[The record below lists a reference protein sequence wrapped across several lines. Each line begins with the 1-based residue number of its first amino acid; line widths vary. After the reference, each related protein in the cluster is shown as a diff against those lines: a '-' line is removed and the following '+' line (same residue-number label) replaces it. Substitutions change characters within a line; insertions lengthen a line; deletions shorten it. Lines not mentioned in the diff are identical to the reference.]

1 MLNNI
6 KMKKYLIIA
15 IVLFASCKPSKTII
29 KENTIVK
36 YDTIHTSDV
45 IYKTRAIRDSIII
58 ENPCDSLG
66 ILTDFYSKF
75 VIPQGTITLRSTQGR
90 IEAKIDIDSIES
102 VYKSKYQLSK
112 SDNSKVSIKEVVKN
126 VVPMWAIITIF
137 FESVI
142 IIGYVFYKTRLIIF

>member
-6 KMKKYLIIA
+6 KMKKFLIIA

-45 IYKTRAIRDSIII
+45 IYKTKAISDSIII

-75 VIPQGTITLRSTQGR
+75 VIPQGSITLRSARGR

-112 SDNSKVSIKEVVKN
+112 SDNVRILNKEVIKN
-126 VVPMWAIITIF
+126 VVPAWAIITIF

-142 IIGYVFYKTRLIIF
+142 IIGYVFYKMRLFIF

>member
-1 MLNNI
+1 
-6 KMKKYLIIA
+6 MKKYLIIA
-15 IVLFASCKPSKTII
+15 IVLFASCKPAKTII
-29 KENTIVK
+29 KESTVVK

-45 IYKTRAIRDSIII
+45 IYKSKAVHDSIII
-58 ENPCDSLG
+58 ENPCDSAG
-66 ILTDFYSKF
+66 ILTAFYSKF
-75 VIPQGTITLRSTQGR
+75 VIPQGTITLRSTRGK

-112 SDNSKVSIKEVVKN
+112 SENVRISNKEVIKN
-126 VVPMWAIITIF
+126 VVPAWAIITIF

>member
-1 MLNNI
+1 
-6 KMKKYLIIA
+6 MKKYLIIA
-15 IVLFASCKPSKTII
+15 IILFASCKPSKTII
-29 KENTIVK
+29 KESTIVK

-45 IYKTRAIRDSIII
+45 IYKTKAIRDSIII

-75 VIPQGTITLRSTQGR
+75 IIPQGSITLRSTRGR

-112 SDNSKVSIKEVVKN
+112 SDNTKVEYKKIVTN
-126 VVPMWAIITIF
+126 VVPLWAIITIM
-137 FESVI
+137 FESII
-142 IIGYVFYKTRLIIF
+142 IIGYVFIKTRLIIF

>member
-1 MLNNI
+1 
-6 KMKKYLIIA
+6 MKKFLIIA

-45 IYKTRAIRDSIII
+45 IYKTKAIRDSIII
-58 ENPCDSLG
+58 ENPCDSAG
-66 ILTDFYSKF
+66 ILTAFYSKF
-75 VIPQGTITLRSTQGR
+75 VIPQGTIILRSTRGR

-112 SDNSKVSIKEVVKN
+112 SDNVQISNKEVIKN
-126 VVPMWAIITIF
+126 VVPSWAIITIF

>member
-1 MLNNI
+1 
-6 KMKKYLIIA
+6 MKKYLIIA
-15 IVLFASCKPSKTII
+15 IILFASCKPSKTII
-29 KENTIVK
+29 KESTIVK

-45 IYKTRAIRDSIII
+45 IYKTKAIRVSIII

-75 VIPQGTITLRSTQGR
+75 IIPQGSITLRSTRGR

-112 SDNSKVSIKEVVKN
+112 SDNTKVEYKKIVTN
-126 VVPMWAIITIF
+126 VIPLWAIITIM
-137 FESVI
+137 FESII
-142 IIGYVFYKTRLIIF
+142 IIGYVFIKTRLIIF

>member
-1 MLNNI
+1 
-6 KMKKYLIIA
+6 MKKYLLIA
-15 IVLFASCKPSKTII
+15 IVLFASCNPAKTII
-29 KENTIVK
+29 KESTVVK

-45 IYKTRAIRDSIII
+45 IYKSKAVHDSIII
-58 ENPCDSLG
+58 ENPCDSAG
-66 ILTDFYSKF
+66 ILTAFYSKF
-75 VIPQGTITLRSTQGR
+75 VIPQGTITLRSTRGR

-112 SDNSKVSIKEVVKN
+112 SDNVRISNKEVIKN
-126 VVPMWAIITIF
+126 VVPAWAIITIF

>member
-1 MLNNI
+1 
-6 KMKKYLIIA
+6 MKKYLIIA
-15 IVLFASCKPSKTII
+15 IILFASCKPSKTII
-29 KENTIVK
+29 KESTIVK

-45 IYKTRAIRDSIII
+45 IYKTKAIRDSIII

-75 VIPQGTITLRSTQGR
+75 IIPQGSITLRSTRGR

-112 SDNSKVSIKEVVKN
+112 SDNTKVEYKKIVTN
-126 VVPMWAIITIF
+126 VIPLWAIITIM
-137 FESVI
+137 FESII
-142 IIGYVFYKTRLIIF
+142 IIGYVFIKTRLIIF

>member
-1 MLNNI
+1 
-6 KMKKYLIIA
+6 MKKFLIITIA
-15 IVLFASCKPSKTII
+15 LFASCKPAKTII
-29 KENTIVK
+29 KESTVVK

-45 IYKTRAIRDSIII
+45 IYKTKAVHDSIII
-58 ENPCDSLG
+58 ENPCDSAG
-66 ILTDFYSKF
+66 ILTAFYSKF
-75 VIPQGTITLRSTQGR
+75 VIPQGTITLRSTRGK

-112 SDNSKVSIKEVVKN
+112 SDNVQVASKEVIKN
-126 VVPMWAIITIF
+126 VVPAWAIITIF

>member
-1 MLNNI
+1 
-6 KMKKYLIIA
+6 MKKYLIIA
-15 IVLFASCKPSKTII
+15 IILFASCKPSKTII
-29 KENTIVK
+29 KESTIVK

-45 IYKTRAIRDSIII
+45 IYKTKAIRDSIII

-75 VIPQGTITLRSTQGR
+75 IIPQGSITLRSTRGR

-112 SDNSKVSIKEVVKN
+112 SDNVQILNKEVIKN
-126 VVPMWAIITIF
+126 VIPMWAIITIF
-137 FESVI
+137 FESII
-142 IIGYVFYKTRLIIF
+142 IIGYVFIKTRLIIF

>member
-1 MLNNI
+1 M
-6 KMKKYLIIA
+6 
-15 IVLFASCKPSKTII
+15 FASCKPTKTII

-45 IYKTRAIRDSIII
+45 IYKTKAIRDSIII

-66 ILTDFYSKF
+66 ILNTFYSKF
-75 VIPQGTITLRSTQGR
+75 VIPQGSITLRSTRGR

-102 VYKSKYQLSK
+102 VYKSKYQSSK
-112 SDNSKVSIKEVVKN
+112 LDNVQISNKEVIKN
-126 VVPMWAIITIF
+126 VVPAWAIITIF

>member
-1 MLNNI
+1 
-6 KMKKYLIIA
+6 MKKYLIIA
-15 IVLFASCKPSKTII
+15 IVLFASCKPAKTII
-29 KENTIVK
+29 KESTVVK

-45 IYKTRAIRDSIII
+45 IYKTKAVHDSIII
-58 ENPCDSLG
+58 ENPCDSAG
-66 ILTDFYSKF
+66 ILTTFYSKF
-75 VIPQGTITLRSTQGR
+75 VIPQGTITLRSTRGK

-112 SDNSKVSIKEVVKN
+112 SDNIQVASKEVIKN
-126 VVPMWAIITIF
+126 VVPAWAIITIF

>member
-1 MLNNI
+1 
-6 KMKKYLIIA
+6 MKKFLIIA

-45 IYKTRAIRDSIII
+45 IYKTKAIRDSIII

-75 VIPQGTITLRSTQGR
+75 S
-90 IEAKIDIDSIES
+90 
-102 VYKSKYQLSK
+102 
-112 SDNSKVSIKEVVKN
+112 NSKN
-126 VVPMWAIITIF
+126 VVDSICAF
-137 FESVI
+137 GKSAN
-142 IIGYVFYKTRLIIF
+142 VFSALTRDKIL

>member
-1 MLNNI
+1 
-6 KMKKYLIIA
+6 MKKYLIIA
-15 IVLFASCKPSKTII
+15 IVLFANCKPAKTIF
-29 KENTIVK
+29 KESTVVK

-45 IYKTRAIRDSIII
+45 IYKTKAVHDSIII
-58 ENPCDSLG
+58 ENPCDSAG
-66 ILTDFYSKF
+66 ILTAFYSKF
-75 VIPQGTITLRSTQGR
+75 VIPQGTITLRSTRGK

-112 SDNSKVSIKEVVKN
+112 SENVRISNKEVIKN
-126 VVPMWAIITIF
+126 VVPAWAIITIF

>member
-1 MLNNI
+1 
-6 KMKKYLIIA
+6 MKKFLIIA
-15 IVLFASCKPSKTII
+15 IVLFASCKPAKTII

-36 YDTIHTSDV
+36 YDTIHISDV
-45 IYKTRAIRDSIII
+45 IYKTKAIRDSIII
-58 ENPCDSLG
+58 ENPCDYAG
-66 ILTDFYSKF
+66 ILTTFYSKF
-75 VIPQGTITLRSTQGR
+75 VLPQGTITLRSARGK

-112 SDNSKVSIKEVVKN
+112 SNNVKISNKEVIKN

>member
-1 MLNNI
+1 
-6 KMKKYLIIA
+6 MKKYLIIA
-15 IVLFASCKPSKTII
+15 IILFASCKPSKTII

-75 VIPQGTITLRSTQGR
+75 IIPQGSITLRSTRGR

-112 SDNSKVSIKEVVKN
+112 SDNTKVEYKKIVTN
-126 VVPMWAIITIF
+126 IVPLWAIITIM
-137 FESVI
+137 FESII
-142 IIGYVFYKTRLIIF
+142 IIGYVFIKTRLIIF

>member
-1 MLNNI
+1 
-6 KMKKYLIIA
+6 MKKFLIIA

-45 IYKTRAIRDSIII
+45 IYKTKAIRDSIII
-58 ENPCDSLG
+58 ENPCDSAG
-66 ILTDFYSKF
+66 ILTAFYSKF
-75 VIPQGTITLRSTQGR
+75 VIPQGTITLRSARGR

-112 SDNSKVSIKEVVKN
+112 SNNVQISNKEVIKN
-126 VVPMWAIITIF
+126 VVPAWAIITIF

-142 IIGYVFYKTRLIIF
+142 IIGYVFYKMRLFIF

>member
-1 MLNNI
+1 
-6 KMKKYLIIA
+6 MKKYLIIA
-15 IVLFASCKPSKTII
+15 IVLFASCKPAKTII
-29 KENTIVK
+29 KESTVVK

-45 IYKTRAIRDSIII
+45 IYKTKAVHDSIII
-58 ENPCDSLG
+58 ENPCDSAG
-66 ILTDFYSKF
+66 ILTAFYSKF
-75 VIPQGTITLRSTQGR
+75 VIPQGTITLRSTRGK

-112 SDNSKVSIKEVVKN
+112 SDNVQVASKEVIKN
-126 VVPMWAIITIF
+126 VVPAWAIITIF

>member
-1 MLNNI
+1 
-6 KMKKYLIIA
+6 MKKYLIIA
-15 IVLFASCKPSKTII
+15 IILFASCKPSKTII
-29 KENTIVK
+29 KENTILK

-45 IYKTRAIRDSIII
+45 IYKTKAIRDSIII

-75 VIPQGTITLRSTQGR
+75 IIPQGSITLRSTRGR

-112 SDNSKVSIKEVVKN
+112 SDNVRISNKEVIKN
-126 VVPMWAIITIF
+126 VIPMWAIITIF

-142 IIGYVFYKTRLIIF
+142 IIGYVLIKLRLIIF

>member
-1 MLNNI
+1 
-6 KMKKYLIIA
+6 MKKFLIIT
-15 IVLFASCKPSKTII
+15 IVLLASCKPSKTII
-29 KENTIVK
+29 KESTVVK

-45 IYKTRAIRDSIII
+45 IYKTKAVHDSIII
-58 ENPCDSLG
+58 DNPCDSAG
-66 ILTDFYSKF
+66 ILTAFYSKF
-75 VIPQGTITLRSTQGR
+75 VIPQGTITFRSTRGK

-112 SDNSKVSIKEVVKN
+112 SDNVQIKSKEVVKN
-126 VVPMWAIITIF
+126 VVPAWAIITIF

>member
-1 MLNNI
+1 
-6 KMKKYLIIA
+6 MKKFLIIA

-58 ENPCDSLG
+58 ENPCDSAG
-66 ILTDFYSKF
+66 ILTAFYSKF
-75 VIPQGTITLRSTQGR
+75 IIPQGTITLRSARGR

-112 SDNSKVSIKEVVKN
+112 SDNVRILNKEVIKN
-126 VVPMWAIITIF
+126 VVPAWAIITIF

-142 IIGYVFYKTRLIIF
+142 IIGYVFYKMRLFIF